1 MAFSFLLGVVGQEG
15 KHKFTCANHC
25 TIGLRVQECKINRIF
40 DPRARTALL
49 FECCT
54 ELLRPTANYDLVW
67 PPSILLKQLAD
78 AATDRLLRTRQNAF
92 GNLKKRRKDVITF
105 VFFEL
110 KMTLLLVEEVPRSA
124 TLLHTWIVLFFF
136 LRAFFVFCFTS
147 LLILTPPRLFRPFG
161 PNSFMFS

>member
-136 LRAFFVFCFTS
+136 LRAS
-147 LLILTPPRLFRPFG
+147 LCVLFHISSHIDPAPFISAFW
-161 PNSFMFS
+161 P